1 MSLVALVIAT
11 AVPLIVLYIIYTLD
25 LYGTGSFRWVGY
37 CFVWGG
43 AAVGIAYFLN
53 TSAFNFLAANGYNR
67 LEAEQAVIR
76 YAAPVIE
83 ELLKAAFL
91 IYLVR
96 RPNFTYFVDGAI
108 YGFAVGMGF
117 AIFENYFYL
126 YNFPGDEIGTAVS
139 RVLSTNLMHATA
151 SATVGVSLGFSRFQ
165 RFSGRT
171 LLLLGG
177 LLVAILI
184 HVAYNNLVTR
194 VEGGLALLI
203 FAVGAGFGG
212 ALMIALV
219 IKRGLAEQKAWIEE
233 TLGAADRVTKGEAA
247 VVHRLADAHAILA
260 PLAEIFG
267 AEKADQIENF
277 LVLQARLGILRKTV
291 QKLND
296 EKMRRSVERQM
307 DDIREKMDEA
317 RRNVGAYTMMYLRS
331 LFPEDASPVWGR
343 LESVIQERAAAPKP
357 ANGGGLWASLGKKTS
372 KAGEPADEQAG
383 EL

>member
-1 MSLVALVIAT
+1 MILALLIAT

-25 LYGTGSFRWVGY
+25 LYGTGSFKWVGL
-37 CFVWGG
+37 CFIWGG
-43 AAVGIAYFLN
+43 ISVGLAYFAN
-53 TSAFNFLAANGYNR
+53 TAGFNALVGRGFSP
-67 LEAEQAVIR
+67 LEAEQTVIR
-76 YAAPVIE
+76 YAAPIIE
-83 ELLKAAFL
+83 ELLKAALL

-126 YNFPGDEIGTAVS
+126 YNFPGGEIGTAVS
-139 RVLSTNLMHATA
+139 RVLSTNLMHAAA
-151 SATVGVSLGFSRFQ
+151 SAIVGITLGFSRFQ

-177 LLVAILI
+177 LLAAII
-184 HVAYNNLVTR
+184 FHAGYNNLVTR
-194 VEGGLALLI
+194 VEGGLWLLV
-203 FAVGAGFGG
+203 FAAGAGFGG
-212 ALMIALV
+212 ALIIALV
-219 IKRGLAEQKAWIEE
+219 IKRGLTEQKAWIEE

-267 AEKADQIENF
+267 QQKADQIENF

-296 EKMRRSVERQM
+296 KKMQQSVEKQM
-307 DDIREKMDEA
+307 DEIRAKMDDA
-317 RRNVGAYTMMYLRS
+317 RREVGAYTMMYLRS
-331 LFPEDASPVWGR
+331 IFPDDASPVWGR
-343 LESVIQERAAAPKP
+343 LESVVQERVAAPKP
-357 ANGGGLWASLGKKTS
+357 AGGGALWASLDKRTAKKASDPET
-372 KAGEPADEQAG
+372 E
-383 EL
+383 